1 MRNKWLRML
10 AVLLAFTVI
19 AAACGDDDD
28 DGGEAPASQPA
39 ADTGA
44 ATDDTADDAAMDDAD
59 DAAMDADDDA
69 AMDDADDAA
78 MDADDDAAMDDADDG
93 AMDDAAAGPDL
104 TGAELQLWGWASS
117 EAEDIQLTALVDQFN
132 ADTGANARF
141 EPQPEYDAALQAA
154 LVAGDPP
161 DLFYVD
167 SGRLPDLVASDALA
181 PVPDGVISDPDDIY
195 GALRDVFT
203 IDGTWYCPP
212 KDFSTLGL
220 VYDPAAFEEAGI
232 GVPTTWA
239 ELAAAAEALTTDDR
253 IGLSFGAEYSRAGAF
268 LFQAG
273 TDILTADGTAV
284 ALDSDGGR
292 TALQYLAD
300 LFASGHAA
308 SPQAIDT
315 GWGGE
320 AYASGAAAMT
330 IEGNWIVGY
339 LNNNFPDREW
349 AVAELPTGPQGPGTF
364 AFTVCYG
371 VPASASDPDLSWA
384 MVDYLTNAEG
394 AAAWTSGFQVM
405 PARASVRDSWVADNP
420 KLQAFVAGA
429 EYASRFQ
436 FPTGVGEIQGVFNE
450 NFQRLIRGETT
461 VDELIAEVVSAGED
475 LL

>member
-1 MRNKWLRML
+1 MNKHWMR
-10 AVLLAFTVI
+10 LLALLLTFGLV
-19 AAACGDDDD
+19 AAACGNDDDAGADETPAVQPSD
-28 DGGEAPASQPA
+28 DGEDTQADDEPA
-39 ADTGA
+39 AD
-44 ATDDTADDAAMDDAD
+44 DDPMADDEPAAD
-59 DAAMDADDDA
+59 DEPMADDEPT
-69 AMDDADDAA
+69 M
-78 MDADDDAAMDDADDG
+78 G
-93 AMDDAAAGPDL
+93 VDL
-104 TGAELQLWGWASS
+104 TGADLVVWGWASS
-117 EAEDIQLTALVDQFN
+117 EAEDTQLSALVDQFN
-132 ADTGANARF
+132 ADTGADASF
-141 EPQPEYDAALQAA
+141 EPQPEYDTALQAS

-167 SGRLPDLVASDALA
+167 SSRLPDLVASGALA
-181 PVPDGVISDPDDIY
+181 PVPEGVLSDPDDIY
-195 GALRDVFT
+195 PALRDIFT

-220 VYDPAAFEEAGI
+220 IYDPAAFDEAGI
-232 GVPTTWA
+232 DVPTTWD

-253 IGLSFGAEYSRAGAF
+253 VGLSFGAEYSRAGAF

-284 ALDSDGGR
+284 ALDSDGAR

-300 LFASGHAA
+300 LFAAGHAA

-320 AYASGAAAMT
+320 AFASGNAAMT

-349 AVAELPTGPQGPGTF
+349 AVAELPHGPAGPGTF

-371 VPASASDPDLSWA
+371 VAANASNPEQSWA
-384 MVDYLTNAEG
+384 FVDYLTNAQG

-405 PARASVRDSWVADNP
+405 PARASVRDGWVDDNP
-420 KLQAFVAGA
+420 ELSAFVDGA
-429 EYASRFQ
+429 AYASRFQ
-436 FPTGVGEIQGVFNE
+436 FPTGVGDIQGVFND
-450 NFQRLIRGETT
+450 NFQKLITGDVT
-461 VDELIAEVVSAGED
+461 VDELIEEVVEAGDD

>member
-28 DGGEAPASQPA
+28 EGGEAPASQPA
-39 ADTGA
+39 ADTGTSA
-44 ATDDTADDAAMDDAD
+44 ADDAADDAAMDDAD
-59 DAAMDADDDA
+59 DAAMDDADDAAMDDDDA
-69 AMDDADDAA
+69 AMDDSGDAA
-78 MDADDDAAMDDADDG
+78 IDDVDDG

-117 EAEDIQLTALVDQFN
+117 EAEDIQLSALVDQFN

-300 LFASGHAA
+300 LFAAGHAA

-320 AYASGAAAMT
+320 AYASGGAAMT

-420 KLQAFVAGA
+420 NLQAFVAGA